1 MTTASERLAAAGN
14 RRLIILRILSVTT
27 ALVFIAT
34 GGAKLAGVPAM
45 VQHFDNVGVGQW
57 LRYVTGFLELTA
69 GIGLLIPRR
78 AFYAAVTL
86 AVVMIGAI
94 VAQLTVLAGAVGAP
108 LALLVFVGVIGY
120 LRRPQLLTAG
130 GHQVRR

>member
-69 GIGLLIPRR
+69 GIGLLNPRY

>member
-1 MTTASERLAAAGN
+1 MTIASERPAAAGN
-14 RRLIILRILSVTT
+14 GRLMILRILSVLTG
-27 ALVFIAT
+27 LVFIAT

-45 VQHFDNVGVGQW
+45 VQHFDNVGLGQW
-57 LRYVTGFLELTA
+57 LRYLTGFLEFTG
-69 GIGLLIPRR
+69 GIGLLIPRY

-94 VAQLTVLAGAVGAP
+94 IAQLTVLAGYVAAP

>member
-69 GIGLLIPRR
+69 GIGLLIPR
-78 AFYAAVTL
+78 YASTR
-86 AVVMIGAI
+86 
-94 VAQLTVLAGAVGAP
+94 QL
-108 LALLVFVGVIGY
+108 
-120 LRRPQLLTAG
+120 RWRW
-130 GHQVRR
+130 

>member
-69 GIGLLIPRR
+69 GIGLLIPRY

-94 VAQLTVLAGAVGAP
+94 IAQLTVLAGAVGAP